1 MVSDLIRS
9 CLPSDSDRKVITSYN
24 GYNPDIFNTRQSIS
38 ASAGSPIRIL
48 FVGNLIELKGIR
60 TLIHAYCQNYPLFS
74 VPTELWILGPVSYTH
89 LEVKT
94 SQRERKPKAD
104 YDEMFANL
112 PIHYE
117 EVNTLSEE
125 DRQCPACGSGMRR
138 YGQNSVIPGQ
148 SWSVSCTLPPPM
160 DVRPV
165 KTRRTRSSSKTKGAR
180 HLSRADMLLHP
191 RCHIS
196 CKMCIRDSP

>member
-1 MVSDLIRS
+1 M
-9 CLPSDSDRKVITSYN
+9 PE
-24 GYNPDIFNTRQSIS
+24 
-38 ASAGSPIRIL
+38 
-48 FVGNLIELKGIR
+48 LIEPEFI
-60 TLIHAYCQNYPLFS
+60 
-74 VPTELWILGPVSYTH
+74 
-89 LEVKT
+89 EVKT

-196 CKMCIRDSP
+196 CMKNMQMRFLCTGRRRDLNFLESVSAERPWRIGSSPAPRTI